1 MARPPKASKNK
12 RTWKRTMN
20 TKPRIEYEREHD
32 FALVLSGITEL
43 TPEVQDALFE
53 AGCDDATISVR
64 AGRVYLTFSRN
75 NRSLKDAILTAIQ
88 DVKSARVGADV
99 LRVDVCNLVTQAD
112 IARKIGR
119 SRQLVHQYIAGIR
132 GPGNF
137 PAPACNLTDGV
148 PLWYWCEVAYWL
160 RQNDMISHD
169 AATEAQGV
177 ALINAILEMRYHR
190 KLDPEL
196 SEEILRSLADEPSS
210 ANAADGVGPL
220 SP

>member
-1 MARPPKASKNK
+1 M
-12 RTWKRTMN
+12 MD
-20 TKPRIEYEREHD
+20 TKPGSECEREYD
-32 FALVLSGITEL
+32 FTLVVTGITEL
-43 TPEVQDALFE
+43 TPDVQDALFE

-64 AGRVYLTFSRN
+64 AGRVYLAFSRN
-75 NRSLKDAILTAIQ
+75 SPSFKDAILTAIQ
-88 DVKSARVGADV
+88 DVKSARAGADV

-137 PAPACNLTDGV
+137 PAPACNITDGV

-177 ALINAILEMRYHR
+177 ALINAVLEMRYHR
-190 KLDPEL
+190 NLDPEL
-196 SEEILRSLADEPSS
+196 SEEVLRSLAEEPSS
-210 ANAADGVGPL
+210 ANASDVAPR
-220 SP
+220 

>member
-1 MARPPKASKNK
+1 
-12 RTWKRTMN
+12 
-20 TKPRIEYEREHD
+20 
-32 FALVLSGITEL
+32 
-43 TPEVQDALFE
+43 
-53 AGCDDATISVR
+53 
-64 AGRVYLTFSRN
+64 
-75 NRSLKDAILTAIQ
+75 
-88 DVKSARVGADV
+88 V

-112 IARKIGR
+112 IARTIGR

-137 PAPACNLTDGV
+137 PAPACNLTGGV

-210 ANAADGVGPL
+210 ANAADGVRPL